1 MKKGKGGRKTDE
13 FYQGKGE
20 ELRVEKGEG
29 LMVVGNGGKV
39 KGGGKRRKG

>member
-1 MKKGKGGRKTDE
+1 MLT
-13 FYQGKGE
+13 GKGE
-20 ELRVEKGEG
+20 RAKGRKGEG